1 MARTQLSRMT
11 IACAALLALAVAG
24 CKVSH
29 IKAYVPKQRDYKSPV
44 TFEDLDRE
52 TTPGSLF
59 SPTHAVS
66 FLVTDHR
73 AVRMGDIVTVRVSER
88 ADAQRGASTDLSRA
102 SDTSLKISAFLGL
115 MSTLGAV
122 LDNGDELLHMG
133 GGSTFRGEGTT
144 SRSEKL
150 EATVPALVRMVM
162 PNGNLFIEGHRV
174 VLVNSEEHHFYIS
187 GLIRPVDIGQ
197 DNSVA
202 SHLIADAEI
211 EFTGRGVISEKLDP
225 PWLQRGLD
233 FIRPF

>member
-1 MARTQLSRMT
+1 
-11 IACAALLALAVAG
+11 
-24 CKVSH
+24 
-29 IKAYVPKQRDYKSPV
+29 
-44 TFEDLDRE
+44 
-52 TTPGSLF
+52 
-59 SPTHAVS
+59 
-66 FLVTDHR
+66 
-73 AVRMGDIVTVRVSER
+73 
-88 ADAQRGASTDLSRA
+88 
-102 SDTSLKISAFLGL
+102 